1 MNIIYQYLD
10 LIIENYNWEIGY
22 DETQEFLNQLNDE
35 KFLWFYNTFVFIIII
50 IINLG
55 FRR

>member
-35 KFLWFYNTFVFIIII
+35 KFLWFYNTFVFFIVI